1 MARRTIEDDFS
12 EQARA
17 DAHVL
22 VDTLFDL
29 KLASVIA
36 GKQLKGGFM
45 WRVFGDRRG
54 VAALTKRLA
63 DMSDKGIL

>member
-1 MARRTIEDDFS
+1 MARRKIEDDFS

-17 DAHVL
+17 EAHIL

-36 GKQLKGGFM
+36 GKQLKGGLM

-63 DMSDKGIL
+63 DMSDKGTL

>member
-1 MARRTIEDDFS
+1 MARRKIEDDFS

-17 DAHVL
+17 EAHVL

-29 KLASVIA
+29 KLASIIA

-45 WRVFGDRRG
+45 WRVFGDKRG
-54 VAALTKRLA
+54 VAALARKLA
-63 DMSDKGIL
+63 DMSEKQTL